1 MNLANY
7 RKEFPALI
15 EAGDAK
21 KLAAI
26 AADPDAPH
34 HPRVAAVRALAEI
47 PGAESVEPLALLLDD
62 DGDKA
67 IPVEAAKALGELRDP
82 DAVVPLILTA
92 ISRRGASPGA
102 GFASGTETI
111 YDTLKELRLE
121 AIRSLGK
128 IGDPRALGPLVFLAT
143 RDPVDV
149 VKATAGIA
157 LRTVGWPVPD
167 DLEND
172 DVWRHRSVAGW
183 PGR

>member
-15 EAGDAK
+15 EAGDVTTFAT
-21 KLAAI
+21 I
-26 AADPDAPH
+26 ATDPDTPH
-34 HPRVAAVRALAEI
+34 HPRVAAVRALAKI
-47 PGAESVEPLALLLDD
+47 PGEESVETLTLLLDD
-62 DGDKA
+62 DTDKA
-67 IPVEAAKALGELRDP
+67 VPIEAAKALGELRDP
-82 DAVVPLILTA
+82 AAAEALILTA
-92 ISRRGASPGA
+92 LTRRGCSPGA
-102 GFASGTETI
+102 GFASGTETV

-121 AIRSLGK
+121 AIRALGK
-128 IGDPRALGPLVFLAT
+128 IGDPVALGPLMFLAL

-167 DLEND
+167 DLESD
-172 DVWRHRSVAGW
+172 DIWRNRSVAGW